1 MTPSLDLDS
10 LRRHLAQRDR
20 HRIAEPALRASAV
33 LVPLLLK
40 EAGPHLVL
48 TKRSARMS
56 SHASQICFPGGCV
69 EPTDADLLATALR
82 ESQEEV
88 GIAPEDVDV
97 LGPLDDTMTLGRFR
111 ITPFLGV
118 IPDPYPFRV
127 DVTEVDRLIEVPL
140 AYFLDPARVRVERMP
155 FPDGALHPVHFY
167 SVGEE
172 VVWGAT
178 ARIIHEWLSWMGGLG
193 SPGA

>member
-1 MTPSLDLDS
+1 MTPIFDPEH
-10 LRRHLAQRDR
+10 LRRHLARRDR
-20 HRIAEPALRASAV
+20 RRIAEPSLRASAV

-40 EAGPHLVL
+40 ATGPHLVL
-48 TKRSARMS
+48 TKRTAHLSH
-56 SHASQICFPGGCV
+56 HASQICFPGGRV
-69 EPTDADLLATALR
+69 EPTDADLLAAALR

-118 IPDPYPFRV
+118 IPDPYPFRL
-127 DVTEVDRLIEVPL
+127 DPTEVDRLIEVPL
-140 AYFLDPARVRVERMP
+140 GYFLDPARVRVERMP

-167 SVGEE
+167 DVGDD

-178 ARIIHEWLSWMGGLG
+178 ARIIHEWLSWMTGT
-193 SPGA
+193 GAPEA